1 MKIDYVLPNHW
12 CRGGWT
18 TSDSDQS
25 SPFSPPYF
33 SGHFD
38 LWSEYMSSMDS
49 QVFAGASMIL
59 DRVPSE
65 GLLPRR
71 GSGER

>member
-1 MKIDYVLPNHW
+1 MEIDYALLNHW

-18 TSDSDQS
+18 TAASDQS
-25 SPFSPPYF
+25 SPFNPPYF

-38 LWSEYMSSMDS
+38 LWREYMSSMDF
-49 QVFAGASMIL
+49 QVFAGASMIW
-59 DRVPSE
+59 DRVASE